1 MKICQKFHTTLCDED
16 EDWTQHKVFNLLIT
30 QTKKKQSKNIFIWII
45 NAIFMTH
52 LGQAQKGYKKN
63 AAKTERRFRTCV
75 LRSLQRALFAYYD
88 LRGEGQRLRCGWL
101 GFPLLSPLQVG
112 SLNS

>member
-1 MKICQKFHTTLCDED
+1 
-16 EDWTQHKVFNLLIT
+16 
-30 QTKKKQSKNIFIWII
+30 
-45 NAIFMTH
+45 MTH
-52 LGQAQKGYKKN
+52 LAQAQKGHKKN

-101 GFPLLSPLQVG
+101 LFLLLPLSLSWFVELVKQHFGLCPLHEVKV
-112 SLNS
+112 S